1 MEPTL
6 TNSSKSVVA
15 GAAIAA
21 LIITSA
27 CASQAKA
34 PDPAPGAPSVKVVTA
49 QQRDIPLET
58 SHTGRVQPVH
68 HVELRPRVG
77 GALEAVLFQEGA
89 AVPAG
94 TPLFRID
101 RRPYEF
107 AVRRAAANV
116 GTVRAQLA
124 RARQEL
130 ERAEHLAKADA
141 LAIEELERRRAE
153 VSTLSAQLE
162 GAEAAAADAA
172 LQLEFTTVRAPV
184 AGRIGRAEVTI
195 GNLVNGGDAAGTRL
209 AVLQSL
215 DPIYVYFDLDPV
227 TAGRARETDRARW
240 RATVSPLGAGADLT
254 GPVDFVDT
262 AVGDQTGTLKV
273 RARLANPRGNL
284 VPSSVVRVTFRHGTT
299 TDAILVPE
307 IAIGTE
313 QGMRQVLVAGPDGT
327 VEYRPVTLG
336 AKAGNWRVI
345 TEGGVRAG
353 EQIILPGMP
362 GLRPGMKITPVEE
375 VVR

>member
-1 MEPTL
+1 MAPTL
-6 TNSSKSVVA
+6 TNSLKSLGT

-21 LIITSA
+21 LIATSA
-27 CASQAKA
+27 CRSQAKA
-34 PDPAPGAPSVKVVTA
+34 PDPASGAPPVKVVTA
-49 QQRDIPLET
+49 RQRDVPLET
-58 SHTGRVQPVH
+58 THMGRVQPVH
-68 HVELRPRVG
+68 HVELRARVA
-77 GALEAVLFQEGA
+77 GALEAVLFREGA
-89 AVPAG
+89 AVRAG

-130 ERAEHLAKADA
+130 ERAEHLAEADA
-141 LAIEELERRRAE
+141 LALEELERRRAA
-153 VSTLSAQLE
+153 VGTLSAQLE
-162 GAEAAAADAA
+162 AAEAEAADAA
-172 LQLEFTTVRAPV
+172 LQLEFTTVHAPV

-195 GNLVNGGDAAGTRL
+195 GNLVNGGAAVGTRL

-215 DPIYVYFDLDPV
+215 DPIYVYFDLDPA
-227 TAGRARETDRARW
+227 TAARARGTDRALW
-240 RATVSPLGAGADLT
+240 RATVSPLGGGRDIT

-273 RARLANPRGNL
+273 RARLSNPRADL
-284 VPSSVVRVTFRHGTT
+284 VPSSVVRVAFRHGTT

-313 QGMRQVLVAGPDGT
+313 QGLRHVLVADPEGS

-336 AKAGNWRVI
+336 AKAGDWRVI
-345 TEGGVRAG
+345 TDSGVRAG
-353 EQIILPGMP
+353 EQVILPGLP
-362 GLRPGMKITPVEE
+362 GLRPGLKITPVEE